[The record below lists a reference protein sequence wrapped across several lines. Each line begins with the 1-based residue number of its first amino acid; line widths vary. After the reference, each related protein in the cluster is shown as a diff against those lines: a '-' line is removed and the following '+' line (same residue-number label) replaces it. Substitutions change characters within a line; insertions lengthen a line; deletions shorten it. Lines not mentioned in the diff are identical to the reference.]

1 MSDKTKM
8 IKNKTDIR
16 SSRPKVLV
24 ILGTTSAGKTAW
36 GVRLAAELN
45 GEIISADSRQVY
57 RGLDI
62 GTGKDLAEYRL
73 GRKKIPYHLID
84 VVSPQVRFDLAQY
97 QKLAFR
103 AIADVLQRGKLPII
117 VGGSGLYLQAVVD
130 NYNLTSTNDISPQRR
145 QWEQLTAEEL
155 FKKIRR
161 LKPDFADHL
170 NNSDKNNARRLVR
183 YLEIIQSGDL
193 SAVGRGEA
201 LYDFLL
207 LGLDCPNDILRE
219 RIVQRLLDQLEKE
232 GLIAEVKRLNDQGV
246 SWGRLISFGLE
257 YKFVSRHLLG
267 ELTYQEMTEQLG
279 RAIYQFA
286 KRQKTWFRRWE
297 RRGAKINWLKDQK
310 TARKKIAAWLKE
322 ST

>member
-1 MSDKTKM
+1 M
-8 IKNKTDIR
+8 
-16 SSRPKVLV
+16 
-24 ILGTTSAGKTAW
+24 
-36 GVRLAAELN
+36 
-45 GEIISADSRQVY
+45 
-57 RGLDI
+57 
-62 GTGKDLAEYRL
+62 
-73 GRKKIPYHLID
+73 
-84 VVSPQVRFDLAQY
+84 
-97 QKLAFR
+97 
-103 AIADVLQRGKLPII
+103 
-117 VGGSGLYLQAVVD
+117 
-130 NYNLTSTNDISPQRR
+130 
-145 QWEQLTAEEL
+145 
-155 FKKIRR
+155 
-161 LKPDFADHL
+161 
-170 NNSDKNNARRLVR
+170 VR

-219 RIVQRLLDQLEKE
+219 RIVLRLLNQLEKE

-246 SWGRLISFGLE
+246 SWERLISFGLE

-310 TARKKIAAWLKE
+310 NAQKKIATWLKE